1 MQSHLAFL
9 HTSPV
14 HIGTFNRLMEEASLE
29 LPVRHIVEE
38 QFLTEARDKGI
49 TQKLDER
56 IRNCILSERK
66 KGATVI
72 LCTCSTIGASAEKV
86 NHLID
91 GVIVRIDR
99 PMAEKAVE
107 IGSRIIVAAAL
118 ESTIAPTRDLILETA
133 KVRQKRVELIE
144 VFCDNA
150 WIRFEE
156 GDHNGYF
163 SEIARNIKDKAPEGD
178 VIVLAQASM
187 AGAANLCPE
196 VSVPILS
203 SPEIG
208 LMYVANVW
216 KQKCCL
222 NISKRTD

>member
-14 HIGTFNRLMEEASLE
+14 HIDTFNRLIEEASLE
-29 LPVRHIVEE
+29 LPFRHIVEE
-38 QFLTEARDKGI
+38 QFLAEARDKGI
-49 TQKLDER
+49 TQNLDER
-56 IRNCILSERK
+56 IRDCILSVIE

-86 NHLID
+86 NNLTD

-118 ESTIAPTRDLILETA
+118 ESTIAPTRDLILQTA
-133 KVRQKRVELIE
+133 TARQKRVELIE

-150 WIRFEE
+150 WSRFEE
-156 GDHNGYF
+156 GDYKGYF
-163 SEIARNIKDKAPEGD
+163 TEIARNIKDRESEGD

-187 AGAANLCPE
+187 AGATNLCPE
-196 VSVPILS
+196 ISVPILS

-208 LMYVANVW
+208 LMYAADIWNQVG
-216 KQKCCL
+216 
-222 NISKRTD
+222 D

>member
-14 HIGTFNRLMEEASLE
+14 HIDTFNRLIEEASLE
-29 LPVRHIVEE
+29 LPVRHIIEE
-38 QFLTEARDKGI
+38 QFLTEARNKGI
-49 TQKLDER
+49 TQNLDEC
-56 IRNCILSERK
+56 IRDCILSAIEE
-66 KGATVI
+66 GATVI

-86 NHLID
+86 NHLTD

-133 KVRQKRVELIE
+133 KMRQKRVELIE
-144 VFCDNA
+144 AFCDNA
-150 WIRFEE
+150 WSRFEA
-156 GDHNGYF
+156 GDHKGYF
-163 SEIARNIKDKAPEGD
+163 IEIARNIKNKASEGD

-196 VSVPILS
+196 ISVPILIS
-203 SPEIG
+203 TEIG
-208 LMYVANVW
+208 LMYAANVW
-216 KQKCCL
+216 NQVG
-222 NISKRTD
+222 D

>member
-1 MQSHLAFL
+1 M
-9 HTSPV
+9 
-14 HIGTFNRLMEEASLE
+14 
-29 LPVRHIVEE
+29 
-38 QFLTEARDKGI
+38 
-49 TQKLDER
+49 
-56 IRNCILSERK
+56 
-66 KGATVI
+66 I

-86 NHLID
+86 NHLTD

-133 KVRQKRVELIE
+133 KTRRKRVELIE

-150 WIRFEE
+150 WSRFEA
-156 GDHNGYF
+156 GDLKGYF
-163 SEIARNIKDKAPEGD
+163 SEIARNIKDKASEGD

-196 VSVPILS
+196 ISVPILS

-208 LMYVANVW
+208 LMYAADVW
-216 KQKCCL
+216 NQKVG
-222 NISKRTD
+222 D

>member
-14 HIGTFNRLMEEASLE
+14 HVDTFNRLIEDASLE
-29 LPVRHIVEE
+29 LSIRHIIEE

-49 TQKLDER
+49 TQNLDER
-56 IRNCILSERK
+56 IRDCILSARK

-86 NHLID
+86 NNLTD

-133 KVRQKRVELIE
+133 EARQKRVELIE

-150 WIRFEE
+150 WSRFEA
-156 GDHNGYF
+156 GDYEGYF
-163 SEIARNIKDKAPEGD
+163 SEIARNIKDRASEGD

-196 VSVPILS
+196 ISVPILS

-208 LMYVANVW
+208 LMHAVNVW
-216 KQKCCL
+216 KQKCCQ
-222 NISKRTD
+222 N

>member
-1 MQSHLAFL
+1 MQSHLALL

-14 HIGTFNRLMEEASLE
+14 HIDTFNRLMEEASLK

-38 QFLTEARDKGI
+38 QFLTEARDNGI
-49 TQKLDER
+49 TQNLDER
-56 IRNCILSERK
+56 IRDCILSAID

-86 NHLID
+86 NNLTD

-133 KVRQKRVELIE
+133 KTRRKHVELIE

-150 WIRFEE
+150 WSRFEE
-156 GDHNGYF
+156 GDLKEYF
-163 SEIARNIKDKAPEGD
+163 SEIARNIKDKASEGD

-196 VSVPILS
+196 ISVPILS

-208 LMYVANVW
+208 LMYAANVW
-216 KQKCCL
+216 NQVG
-222 NISKRTD
+222 D